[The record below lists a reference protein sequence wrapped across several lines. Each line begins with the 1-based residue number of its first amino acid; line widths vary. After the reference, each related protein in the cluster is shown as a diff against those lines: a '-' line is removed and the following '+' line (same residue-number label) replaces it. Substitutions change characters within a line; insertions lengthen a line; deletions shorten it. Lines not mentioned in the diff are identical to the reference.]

1 VKSLWSDK
9 HAAESVTKYAAMG
22 VGEDLA
28 LRVYTSRL
36 LGGEP
41 RLVLH
46 GGGNT
51 SVKTRLS
58 DFLGHES
65 DVLCVKGSGWD
76 LGSIEPS
83 GLPALHLAPLRE
95 VRRRNA
101 LSDEDMTAFLRANLL
116 DWSSPNPSVE
126 TLLHAFLPQKFVDH
140 THATAILALTDQKD
154 GDEICREVFGRR
166 LAIVPYVMPGF
177 LLAKAVADA
186 FEREPQ
192 SEGVLLGKHGLF
204 TFGETAR
211 EAYERMID
219 FVSLAEARINAARSF
234 APAARAGIPE
244 NARVEHYAP
253 AVRAAASLDLGD
265 GRYQRMIAEFRAS
278 PAIRRFVDAQELES
292 FGARGVVTPDHI
304 IRTKNKY
311 LIAPPA
317 GDVEAFATGIV
328 ARATEYRDAY
338 DRYFAANNA
347 RLGGGRRKL
356 DPAPRVI
363 LVPGLGLFGFGR
375 TKADAIVA
383 ADIAEITLETVASAE
398 RVGAFDPLPDADL
411 FDMEYWSLEQ
421 AKLGKASPRP
431 LEGQIAVI
439 TGGGGAI
446 GAATARLFAANGA
459 EVAVLDIDGEKAKA
473 SAASAGKHA
482 IAIATDV
489 TNAACVANAFSRV
502 VAAFG
507 GVDILVSNA
516 GAAFEGPIATLDE
529 ETLRRSFE
537 LNFFAHQRM
546 AQGAV
551 AIMRQQRT
559 GGALLFNVS
568 KQAINPGENF
578 GAYGLPKAASLFLTR
593 QYALECARFGIR
605 ANAVNADR
613 IRSGLL
619 DDALIDRRASARGL
633 SRDAYMSGN
642 LLGLEVTA
650 DDVAQAFLHHA
661 LALKTT
667 GDVTTVDGG
676 NVAAMLR

>member
-1 VKSLWSDK
+1 LKSLWSDK

-41 RLVLH
+41 QLVLH

-58 DFLGHES
+58 DFFGHER

-116 DWSSPNPSVE
+116 DWGAPNPSVE
-126 TLLHAFLPQKFVDH
+126 TLLHAFLPHKFVDH

-154 GDEICREVFGRR
+154 GDAICREVFGRR

-192 SEGVLLGKHGLF
+192 SEGVLLGKHGIF

-328 ARATEYRDAY
+328 ARATQYRDAY

-356 DPAPRVI
+356 DPAPRVV

-398 RVGAFDPLPDADL
+398 RVGAFDPLPEADL

-489 TNAACVANAFSRV
+489 TKAASVANALSRV

-568 KQAINPGENF
+568 KQAVNPGENF

-619 DDALIDRRASARGL
+619 NDALIDRRASARGL